1 MRYVR
6 GEQGTEDWLNARCG
20 TPTASNFSKIL
31 TNTLKKST
39 TRESYLNQLIAEKI
53 TGEPQLLFKT
63 AAMERGNELEPQ
75 AKAYYEFTYDV
86 DVVETGLLLHDE
98 LQAGGSPD
106 GLIFDGDEI
115 IGGLEIKCPLGST
128 HIENLRKQKVPSQ
141 YMPQI
146 QGCLWVT
153 GAKWWDFMSFH
164 PKIEPMVI
172 RVYRN
177 EDYISALEQEL
188 VEICETI
195 QTESQK
201 WARK

>member
-1 MRYVR
+1 MRYIQ
-6 GEQGTEDWLNARCG
+6 GEQGSEEWLKGRCG
-20 TPTASNFSKIL
+20 KPTGSNYSKIL

-39 TRESYLNQLIAEKI
+39 QRESYINQLIAEKI

-63 AAMERGNELEPQ
+63 DAMKRGNELEPV
-75 AKAYYEFTYDV
+75 AKAYYELTYGY

-98 LQAGGSPD
+98 IDAGASPD
-106 GLIFDGDEI
+106 GVIFEGDEI

-164 PKIEPMVI
+164 PDIEPMVI
-172 RVYRN
+172 RVYPD
-177 EDYISALEQEL
+177 EEYISALESEL
-188 VEICETI
+188 CEVCEIIEVESE
-195 QTESQK
+195 K
-201 WARK
+201 WRRK